1 MKYIEDCYRN
11 WVLTWVVE
19 KYFRANWK
27 HKWIGGG
34 GGMVPTIFQNNE
46 DKVYVIPK
54 ANTKINVTTS
64 IKIDK
69 LLHI

>member
-1 MKYIEDCYRN
+1 MD
-11 WVLTWVVE
+11 W
-19 KYFRANWK
+19 
-27 HKWIGGG
+27 GGG
-34 GGMVPTIFQNNE
+34 VPTIFQNNE

-64 IKIDK
+64 IKIDG